1 MEYVLILFFWM
12 LQTEKLYTKVL
23 PYPHTSK
30 EAFEQNMRMP
40 VGPECNPTTATGL
53 LNRPEVSFSEQFL
66 VNLAFFIFPLLSIML
81 VPLFKV
87 IKNNIRTSFLFE

>member
-1 MEYVLILFFWM
+1 M

-40 VGPECNPTTATGL
+40 MGPECNPTTATGL
-53 LNRPEVSFSEQFL
+53 LNQPEVSFTKQF
-66 VNLAFFIFPLLSIML
+66 SC
-81 VPLFKV
+81 
-87 IKNNIRTSFLFE
+87 